1 MIGGLL
7 TLVIAAV
14 GAAYGGLVIRAA
26 PTRRDNV
33 MFGALAMTDAAMIL
47 WRGVNVLSGE
57 SIVDPTV
64 QVPCAMGSVA
74 LALFTI
80 DFLTGFPRRPAMS
93 WRWRLLLI
101 AWGASAIAIVAFADE
116 GKPFAAFRLAEVTFY
131 MPATLLV
138 FVLGGIAWRRTHD
151 RDARTVIAMLWFRWA
166 FGLGAYLGGPL
177 LGIFEEA
184 VWA

>member
-33 MFGALAMTDAAMIL
+33 MFGVLAMTDAAMIL

-57 SIVDPTV
+57 SIVSTTV
-64 QVPCAMGSVA
+64 QVPCAIGTIV
-74 LALFTI
+74 LALITM
-80 DFLTGFPRRPAMS
+80 DFLTAFPRRPAMA

-101 AWGASAIAIVAFADE
+101 AWGVAGAAIVGFAGNTVPSGTPSTAPAIASFAM
-116 GKPFAAFRLAEVTFY
+116 KFQMARNWRMTRLATC
-131 MPATLLV
+131 
-138 FVLGGIAWRRTHD
+138 
-151 RDARTVIAMLWFRWA
+151 
-166 FGLGAYLGGPL
+166 GPL
-177 LGIFEEA
+177 FVVISS
-184 VWA
+184 